1 MTFKTTAKNIRENG
15 RFTCKVGYSSLQ
27 YLLWDLSPI
36 AYTCGV
42 YGWNFDVYSI
52 DGYTLTTGYR
62 GMVGNSLPYEVT
74 KDLERKAEQITHDRS
89 LTYEEQK
96 SARRGLL
103 EELKKA
109 MRETYKM

>member
-15 RFTCKVGYSSLQ
+15 RFTCKVGYCELPH
-27 YLLWDLSPI
+27 LLRDLSPI
-36 AYTCGV
+36 AYNYGV
-42 YGWNFDVYSI
+42 YGWNFDVYDI

-62 GMVGNSLPYEVT
+62 NMVGNRLPYELT
-74 KDLERKAEQITHDRS
+74 EALEKKAEQITLDRS

-96 SARRGLL
+96 AARSGLL

-109 MRETYKM
+109 MRDTYK